1 MLVFFFGTTR
11 FGDLSMLQDLVRRL
25 LSPLSNL
32 PPPTDPMVQSDLTL
46 LNISTLLSRVP
57 HSIFSGLQ
65 DEPEISPL
73 SRLDATS
80 SSDIRLVCA
89 SNLDFRLELIQQS
102 QDSKTSMREN
112 TPEIRLE
119 SNITPDISLTTI
131 DTFAQQQSVT
141 PTTLLSAKHYNIS
154 DAHPKHISA
163 LLRLLYI
170 HSCLNPLNH
179 SPHIPSLLIPLYSVF
194 LQECEPKDIAHV
206 EADTFW
212 AFEAMIGEFSELEDE
227 ERGNVWMK
235 TFSERLAWADEELSI
250 DLVRS
255 SVNY

>member
-1 MLVFFFGTTR
+1 
-11 FGDLSMLQDLVRRL
+11 MLQDLVRRL
-25 LSPLSNL
+25 LSPFSSL
-32 PPPTDPMVQSDLTL
+32 PSPTDPLISSDMTL
-46 LNISTLLSRVP
+46 LNVSTQLSRVP
-57 HSIFSGLQ
+57 HGIFSGLQ
-65 DEPEISPL
+65 DEPDISPL

-80 SSDIRLVCA
+80 FGDIRITCA
-89 SNLDFRLELIQQS
+89 SNLDFRLELIRQS
-102 QDSKTSMREN
+102 QDSKTSHGS

-119 SNITPDISLTTI
+119 SDVTPGISLSTPDAL
-131 DTFAQQQSVT
+131 AGLQSVT
-141 PTTLLSAKHYNIS
+141 PTTLLSAKQYDIS
-154 DAHPKHISA
+154 GAHSKHISA

-194 LQECEPKDIAHV
+194 IQENEPKDAAHA

-227 ERGNVWMK
+227 EGGNAWMK
-235 TFSERLAWADEELSI
+235 KLSERLAWADEELST

-255 SVNY
+255 KQYPAGLDS